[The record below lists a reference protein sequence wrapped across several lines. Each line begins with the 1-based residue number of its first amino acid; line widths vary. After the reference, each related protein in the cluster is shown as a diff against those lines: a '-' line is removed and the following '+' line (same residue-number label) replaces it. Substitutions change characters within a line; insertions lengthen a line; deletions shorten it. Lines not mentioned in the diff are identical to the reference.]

1 MTITKEG
8 VRMRKDVIIH
18 IDGKPKYDGV
28 DGEEIEL
35 TTSGRLYRKNGNY
48 FIMYKESELTGME
61 GSTTTLK
68 IENERITMMRNGT
81 YPSHMVFEKGKK
93 HVGVF
98 NTETGAMTV
107 SISARDIYNKIDD
120 DGGELTIDYAIEVD
134 YMLTGE
140 NLFHIDV
147 EAPKT
152 VLS

>member
-1 MTITKEG
+1 
-8 VRMRKDVIIH
+8 MRKDVIIH
-18 IDGKPKYDGV
+18 IDGKPKYDGAE
-28 DGEEIEL
+28 GEEIQL
-35 TTSGRLYRKNGNY
+35 TTSGRLYRKNGRY

-68 IENERITMMRNGT
+68 IEDDRITMMRSGT

-93 HVGVF
+93 HIGVF
-98 NTETGAMTV
+98 NTDAGAMTV
-107 SISARDIYNKIDD
+107 GISARDITSRIGD

-147 EAPKT
+147 TAPSSI
-152 VLS
+152 LS